1 MLEQFAFALLEAEH
15 PFLHRSRGDQLVNGD
30 LFVLADAVGPVA
42 GLGLGGGVPP
52 GVEVH
57 DDVRSGQVQSGSSG
71 LERDQEHG
79 DGFVFLKTVDLGHA
93 VLGGSVEV
101 AKGQGGG
108 FELRFEKL
116 KDLHELGKDEHAVVA
131 FQAGVKEFAKGI
143 ELGRLIGGEAF
154 LEQAGIAT
162 GLAQAKELSEG
173 LHAHRAFARSR
184 IGQFVQFGFGGAPD
198 FVVAGGLF
206 LGQVEVEN
214 LFDLFGEFGR
224 DFRFSAAQ
232 EIGGGFLEDALF
244 VPNAFVS
251 A

>member
-1 MLEQFAFALLEAEH
+1 M
-15 PFLHRSRGDQLVNGD
+15 
-30 LFVLADAVGPVA
+30 
-42 GLGLGGGVPP
+42 
-52 GVEVH
+52 
-57 DDVRSGQVQSGSSG
+57 
-71 LERDQEHG
+71 
-79 DGFVFLKTVDLGHA
+79 
-93 VLGGSVEV
+93 
-101 AKGQGGG
+101 
-108 FELRFEKL
+108 
-116 KDLHELGKDEHAVVA
+116 GKDEHAVVA

-162 GLAQAKELSEG
+162 GLAQAEELSEG

-184 IGQFVQFGFGGAPD
+184 IGQFVQLGFGGAPD

-214 LFDLFGEFGR
+214 LFDLFGEFGATSV
-224 DFRFSAAQ
+224 SAAQ